1 VEAPRKPPG
10 FEAAR
15 QVLERWVRQLA
26 GARISVE
33 IPISESRL
41 NQWLGDWVRRSS
53 GTFEKVQVHLRSGGE
68 IDVRLTFRHLR
79 LAPAVTIHARIVE
92 QPRLPESPVFALR
105 WSLPGTGRL
114 AAFVGPA
121 IPFFVAPPPGIMVNG
136 DRVMV
141 DVAQL
146 LRQHG
151 CGDLFTN
158 VTALYLDTGDATMMV
173 NFQLQLAQLVTV

>member
-1 VEAPRKPPG
+1 
-10 FEAAR
+10 
-15 QVLERWVRQLA
+15 
-26 GARISVE
+26 
-33 IPISESRL
+33 
-41 NQWLGDWVRRSS
+41 
-53 GTFEKVQVHLRSGGE
+53 
-68 IDVRLTFRHLR
+68 
-79 LAPAVTIHARIVE
+79 VTIQARIVE

-105 WSLPGTGRL
+105 WSVPGTGRL

-121 IPFFVAPPPGIMVNG
+121 IPFFIAPPPGMTVNG

-158 VTALYLDTGDATMMV
+158 VAALRLDTGDATLMV
-173 NFQLQLAQLVTV
+173 HFRLQLAAPAVSQA